1 MCIPFIS
8 ALPGWPQL
16 AIISVPTSKQKQT
29 MSGIIENESESFVF
43 SFEAL
48 EFLIH
53 LAVDLP
59 LPWCFLR
66 LMLKLTCMPGCSVM
80 RQEQ

>member
-29 MSGIIENESESFVF
+29 VSGIIENESEPFVF
-43 SFEAL
+43 SEAL
-48 EFLIH
+48 EFLTH

-59 LPWCFLR
+59 LP
-66 LMLKLTCMPGCSVM
+66 
-80 RQEQ
+80 